1 MHYRN
6 SQPPIQKPGA
16 RQVEKLALCVT
27 RGSGRCDALPTA
39 SITLCRGNSISVYA
53 ARAWQARPDQ
63 LTLPCRYQDPLAE
76 LSGSD
81 SDSAESDSE
90 KELSFETAR
99 AQKKRKQTDK
109 IDLQTL
115 QQHGYKSGPSVL
127 YVPAPQQAEQT
138 WEWYGK

>member
-1 MHYRN
+1 M
-6 SQPPIQKPGA
+6 
-16 RQVEKLALCVT
+16 
-27 RGSGRCDALPTA
+27 
-39 SITLCRGNSISVYA
+39 
-53 ARAWQARPDQ
+53 RAWQARPTH

-81 SDSAESDSE
+81 SDSAESHSE
-90 KELSFETAR
+90 KELSIEAAR

-127 YVPAPQQAEQT
+127 YVPAPQQAEQS